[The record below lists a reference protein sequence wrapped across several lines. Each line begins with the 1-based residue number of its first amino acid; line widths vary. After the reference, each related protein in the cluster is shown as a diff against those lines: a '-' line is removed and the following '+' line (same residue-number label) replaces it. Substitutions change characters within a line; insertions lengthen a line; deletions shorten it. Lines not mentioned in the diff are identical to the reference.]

1 MILEKIKHL
10 EKRIHCYNSELEDL
24 HINEPSE
31 KWYKMRKS
39 EIEHEIA
46 SLEAKI
52 NELTNEY
59 ILEKTKSKRL
69 LAKCLII
76 LFIALF
82 IYMIFI

>member
-1 MILEKIKHL
+1 MTPQKIENLK
-10 EKRIHCYNSELEDL
+10 KRIHCYNSELEDL

-46 SLEAKI
+46 SLELEI
-52 NELTNEY
+52 DELTKEY
-59 ILEKTKSKRL
+59 ILKKIKSKRL
-69 LAKCLII
+69 LAKYLLV